1 MFALQFDFNSE
12 IPIYMQIARQLEDAI
27 FIGVYPEETQIPSTT
42 ELSVSLQINPAT
54 VLKGMNIL
62 VDGGIIYKKRGLG
75 MFVTEGAV
83 EIIKNKRQSG
93 FFENFILPLKAE
105 AKKLGLSEKDII
117 ELIERGEKNEH

>member
-1 MFALQFDFNSE
+1 MNFDFNSE
-12 IPIYMQIARQLEDAI
+12 RPIYLQIASELEDAI
-27 FIGVYPEETQIPSTT
+27 FTGVYPEETQIPSTT

-62 VDGGIIYKKRGLG
+62 VDEGVIYKKRGLG

-105 AKKLGLSEKDII
+105 AKKLGLTEKEII
-117 ELIERGEKNEH
+117 ELIERGEKK